1 MATGPDFSKEY
12 PLSDLIQPE
21 DLASYL
27 QFDPREELYNY
38 QGSGLL
44 FDDRYIK
51 MPDGTYGLSQADQA
65 QQYLNPKSYY
75 DDFYAGNRFIPVR
88 EYLNTLAGSKDIG
101 NPEDFIIDA
110 TSRMKDEYGDPI
122 DLFSDS
128 SDFHN
133 LDTLVDTYNP
143 YGNFSNNE
151 AVNTEL
157 ERRPF
162 SGFFG
167 QYANEPGIEALR
179 YYMGQENPEPFYDL
193 SLEEF
198 QPYRDDESVDR
209 NFLSNYSMER
219 DYDNSSRTLGLYNSD
234 NVGQIGIYD
243 DNLRNREN
251 KPKHTAVHELMH
263 FLEHGY
269 GTAGYTNEP
278 GRYNQA
284 EYEGPSDRNF
294 FRKYK
299 RGTDVH
305 NNIYALDQLSR
316 SSDNNPFYKKYLSDA
331 LSQRSYDEMQNTFNA
346 SKAANIKDNYQIVNR
361 PKFDNLS
368 NFPIRGD
375 ISYDLK
381 ESTNSPG
388 HPSNFNPHTNQQS
401 MNAGGIASLML

>member
-1 MATGPDFSKEY
+1 
-12 PLSDLIQPE
+12 
-21 DLASYL
+21 
-27 QFDPREELYNY
+27 
-38 QGSGLL
+38 
-44 FDDRYIK
+44 
-51 MPDGTYGLSQADQA
+51 MPDGTYGLSQGNEA
-65 QQYLNPKSYY
+65 QKYLNPKSYY
-75 DDFYAGNRFIPVR
+75 DDFYAGNRFVPLR

-110 TSRMKDEYGDPI
+110 TSRMKDEYGYPI

-143 YGNFSNNE
+143 YGNFTNNE

-162 SGFFG
+162 SGFFK

-209 NFLSNYSMER
+209 NFLSDYSMER

-278 GRYNQA
+278 GRYNERA
-284 EYEGPSDRNF
+284 YELDSDPNF
-294 FRKYK
+294 YRKIK
-299 RGTDVH
+299 RGSDVH
-305 NNIYALDQLSR
+305 DNIYALDQLSR
-316 SSDNNPFYKKYLSDA
+316 SSDNNPFYKQYLSDA

-346 SKAANIKDNYQIVNR
+346 SKAANIRDNYQIVNR

-368 NFPIRGD
+368 DFPIRGD

-388 HPSNFNPHTNQQS
+388 HPSNFNPRGRK
-401 MNAGGIASLML
+401 GGGLASFML

>member
-12 PLSDLIQPE
+12 PLSDFQPK

-27 QFDPREELYNY
+27 QFDPREELHNY

-51 MPDGTYGLSQADQA
+51 MPDGTYGLSQADEA
-65 QQYLNPKSYY
+65 QDYLNPKSYHN
-75 DDFYAGNRFIPVR
+75 DLYAGNRFIPVR

-110 TSRMKDEYGDPI
+110 TSRMKDEYGDTI

-157 ERRPF
+157 KQQPF
-162 SGFFG
+162 SGFFR

-179 YYMGQENPEPFYDL
+179 YYMGQKNPEPFYDL

-278 GRYNQA
+278 GRYNQRD
-284 EYEGPSDRNF
+284 YELSDDPNF
-294 FRKYK
+294 YRKLK
-299 RGTDVH
+299 RASDVH
-305 NNIYALDQLSR
+305 DNIYALDQLSR

-331 LSQRSYDEMQNTFNA
+331 LSQRSYDEMQNTFNT
-346 SKAANIKDNYQIVNR
+346 SKAANIRDNYQIVNR

-368 NFPIRGD
+368 DFPIRGD

-388 HPSNFNPHTNQQS
+388 HPSKFNPRGRKD
-401 MNAGGIASLML
+401 GGLASFML

>member
-12 PLSDLIQPE
+12 PLSDLIQPK

-51 MPDGTYGLSQADQA
+51 MPDGTYGLSQSNEA
-65 QQYLNPKSYY
+65 QDYLNPKSYHN
-75 DDFYAGNRFIPVR
+75 DFYAGNRFIPVR

-110 TSRMKDEYGDPI
+110 TSRMKDEYGDTI

-157 ERRPF
+157 KRQPF
-162 SGFFG
+162 SGFFR

-209 NFLSNYSMER
+209 NFLSDYSMER

-278 GRYNQA
+278 GRYNQRD
-284 EYEGPSDRNF
+284 YELSDDPNF
-294 FRKYK
+294 YRKLK
-299 RGTDVH
+299 RASDVH
-305 NNIYALDQLSR
+305 DNIYALDQLSR
-316 SSDNNPFYKKYLSDA
+316 SSDNNPFYKQYLSDA

-346 SKAANIKDNYQIVNR
+346 SKAANIRDNYQIVNR

-368 NFPIRGD
+368 DFPIRGD

-388 HPSNFNPHTNQQS
+388 HPSNFNPRGRK
-401 MNAGGIASLML
+401 GGGLASFML

>member
-1 MATGPDFSKEY
+1 
-12 PLSDLIQPE
+12 
-21 DLASYL
+21 
-27 QFDPREELYNY
+27 
-38 QGSGLL
+38 
-44 FDDRYIK
+44 

-75 DDFYAGNRFIPVR
+75 DDFYAGNRFVPLR

-110 TSRMKDEYGDPI
+110 TSRMKDEYGDQI
-122 DLFSDS
+122 DLFSENS
-128 SDFHN
+128 SQD

-143 YGNFSNNE
+143 YGNFTNNE

-162 SGFFG
+162 SGFFK

-179 YYMGQENPEPFYDL
+179 YYMGQKNPEPFYDL

-209 NFLSNYSMER
+209 NFLADWKIER
-219 DYDNSSRTLGLYNSD
+219 DYDDSKDKSLGMYNSD
-234 NVGQIGIYD
+234 NFGQIGIYD
-243 DNLRNREN
+243 ENLRNKKN

-284 EYEGPSDRNF
+284 EYEGPSDPNF
-294 FRKYK
+294 YRKYK

>member
-12 PLSDLIQPE
+12 PLSDFQPK

-27 QFDPREELYNY
+27 QFDPREELHNY

-51 MPDGTYGLSQADQA
+51 MPDGTYGLSQADEA
-65 QQYLNPKSYY
+65 QDYLNPKSYHN
-75 DDFYAGNRFIPVR
+75 DLYAGNRFIPVR

-110 TSRMKDEYGDPI
+110 TSRMKDEYGDTI

-157 ERRPF
+157 KQQPF
-162 SGFFG
+162 SGFFR

-179 YYMGQENPEPFYDL
+179 YYMGQKNPEPFYDL

-278 GRYNQA
+278 GRYNQRD
-284 EYEGPSDRNF
+284 YELNDDPNF
-294 FRKYK
+294 YRKLK
-299 RGTDVH
+299 RASDVH
-305 NNIYALDQLSR
+305 DNIYALDQLSR
-316 SSDNNPFYKKYLSDA
+316 SSDNNPFYKQYLSDA
-331 LSQRSYDEMQNTFNA
+331 LSQRSYDEMQNTFNT
-346 SKAANIKDNYQIVNR
+346 SKAANIRDNYQIVNR

-368 NFPIRGD
+368 DFPIRGD

-388 HPSNFNPHTNQQS
+388 HPSKFNPRGRKD
-401 MNAGGIASLML
+401 GGLASFML

>member
-1 MATGPDFSKEY
+1 MATDLDDFKEY

-65 QQYLNPKSYY
+65 QQYLNPKFYY
-75 DDFYAGNRFIPVR
+75 NDFYAGNRFIPLR

-110 TSRMKDEYGDPI
+110 TSRMTDQYGNQI
-122 DLFSDS
+122 DLFSENS
-128 SDFHN
+128 SQD

-143 YGNFSNNE
+143 YGNFDRNE

-162 SGFFG
+162 SGFFR

-209 NFLSNYSMER
+209 NFLADWKMEK
-219 DYDNSSRTLGLYNSD
+219 DYDDYSKTLGMYNSD
-234 NVGQIGIYD
+234 NFGQIGIYD

-269 GTAGYTNEP
+269 GTAGYTNEL
-278 GRYNQA
+278 GRYNQP
-284 EYEGPSDRNF
+284 EYEGSSDRNF

-299 RGTDVH
+299 RATDVH
-305 NNIYALDQLSR
+305 DNIYALDQLSR
-316 SSDNNPFYKKYLSDA
+316 SSDNNPFHKKYLSDA

-368 NFPIRGD
+368 DFPIRGD

-388 HPSNFNPHTNQQS
+388 HPSNFNPRGRKD
-401 MNAGGIASLML
+401 GGLASFML

>member
-12 PLSDLIQPE
+12 PLSDLIQPK

-51 MPDGTYGLSQADQA
+51 MPDGTYGLSQANEA
-65 QQYLNPKSYY
+65 QDYLNPKSYHN
-75 DDFYAGNRFIPVR
+75 DFYAGNRFVPLR

-110 TSRMKDEYGDPI
+110 TSRMKDEYGDTI
-122 DLFSDS
+122 DLFSDT

-157 ERRPF
+157 KRQPF
-162 SGFFG
+162 SGFFR

-209 NFLSNYSMER
+209 NFLSDYSMNR
-219 DYDNSSRTLGLYNSD
+219 DYFEDGKTLGMYNSD
-234 NVGQIGIYD
+234 NFGQIGIYD
-243 DNLRNREN
+243 DNLRNRKN

-278 GRYNQA
+278 GRYNQRD
-284 EYEGPSDRNF
+284 YELSDDPNF
-294 FRKYK
+294 YRKLK
-299 RGTDVH
+299 RASDVH
-305 NNIYALDQLSR
+305 DNIYALDQLSR
-316 SSDNNPFYKKYLSDA
+316 SSDNNPFYKQYLSDA

-346 SKAANIKDNYQIVNR
+346 SKAANIRDNYQIVNR

-368 NFPIRGD
+368 DFPIRGD

-388 HPSNFNPHTNQQS
+388 YPSNFNPRKRKD
-401 MNAGGIASLML
+401 GGLASFML

>member
-1 MATGPDFSKEY
+1 MAST
-12 PLSDLIQPE
+12 
-21 DLASYL
+21 LAVAGVVTANAGVVVDNMTL
-27 QFDPREELYNY
+27 
-38 QGSGLL
+38 
-44 FDDRYIK
+44 
-51 MPDGTYGLSQADQA
+51 DG
-65 QQYLNPKSYY
+65 
-75 DDFYAGNRFIPVR
+75 
-88 EYLNTLAGSKDIG
+88 NTLSVTSS
-101 NPEDFIIDA
+101 DFIIDA
-110 TSRMKDEYGDPI
+110 TSRMKDEYGDTI

-157 ERRPF
+157 KQQPF
-162 SGFFG
+162 SGFFR

-179 YYMGQENPEPFYDL
+179 YYMGQKNPEPFYDL

-278 GRYNQA
+278 GRYNQRD
-284 EYEGPSDRNF
+284 YELSDDPNF
-294 FRKYK
+294 YRKLK
-299 RGTDVH
+299 RASDVH
-305 NNIYALDQLSR
+305 DNIYALDQLSR

-331 LSQRSYDEMQNTFNA
+331 LSQRSYDEMQNTFNT
-346 SKAANIKDNYQIVNR
+346 SKAANIRDNYQIVNR

-368 NFPIRGD
+368 DFPIRGD

-388 HPSNFNPHTNQQS
+388 HPSKFNPRGRKD
-401 MNAGGIASLML
+401 GGLASFML

>member
-1 MATGPDFSKEY
+1 MARNLDFSKEY

-51 MPDGTYGLSQADQA
+51 MPDGTYDLSQSNEA
-65 QQYLNPKSYY
+65 QKYLNPKSYY
-75 DDFYAGNRFIPVR
+75 DDFYAGNRFVPLR

-101 NPEDFIIDA
+101 NPKDFIIDA
-110 TSRMKDEYGDPI
+110 TSRMKDEYGYPI

-143 YGNFSNNE
+143 YGNFTNNE

-162 SGFFG
+162 SGFFR

-209 NFLSNYSMER
+209 NFLSDYSMER
-219 DYDNSSRTLGLYNSD
+219 DYNNSSKTLGLYNSD
-234 NVGQIGIYD
+234 MSAKNRSGQIGIYD
-243 DNLRNREN
+243 DNLRNRKN
-251 KPKHTAVHELMH
+251 KPKHTAMHELMH
-263 FLEHGY
+263 FLEQGY
-269 GTAGYTNEP
+269 GIAGYTNEP
-278 GRYNQA
+278 GRYN
-284 EYEGPSDRNF
+284 ESTYELDSDPNF
-294 FRKYK
+294 YRKIK
-299 RGTDVH
+299 RGSDVH
-305 NNIYALDQLSR
+305 DSIYALDQLSR
-316 SSDNNPFYKKYLSDA
+316 SSDNNPFYKQYLSDP

-346 SKAANIKDNYQIVNR
+346 SKAANIRDNYQIVNR

-368 NFPIRGD
+368 DFPIRSD
-375 ISYDLK
+375 ISYDFK
-381 ESTNSPG
+381 ENTNSPR
-388 HPSNFNPHTNQQS
+388 HPSMGITSLPRDNPH
-401 MNAGGIASLML
+401 LDY